1 MMTYENKPAKVFVL
15 ESEPHKQFLYRD
27 ALSGQFELSFFENE
41 HDCFHQLLQAYTPD
55 ALIASRADGGI
66 NLLQRVRNTEW
77 TQNLPVIITT
87 AKSSE
92 GLKKE
97 VLNLKGND
105 IYPSL
110 PDFDILSKR
119 IELLV
124 QKAHKNSESKIS
136 MLKQS
141 YQLPLWKRVIDVSTT
156 GLALLLLSPLLIL
169 VAIAIKLDS
178 KGPVIYKSKRVGAG
192 YRIFS
197 IYKFRTMR
205 TDADKLIKNMGNLNL
220 YAKEAGMSDKQGAG
234 LCDDCRATG
243 ECKNMLF
250 KDGAMVCEK
259 NHLMAKSSEVAFMK
273 FQNDPRITR
282 LGKFLRNTS
291 IDELP
296 QLFNIFLG
304 DMSLIGNRP
313 LPLYEAE
320 KLTTDKYIE
329 RFAGPGGLTGL
340 WQVTKRGK
348 GKQDMT
354 EEERINLDIEYA
366 RNFSFLFDMKIF
378 FKTFPAL
385 LQTENV

>member
-1 MMTYENKPAKVFVL
+1 MNRYENTLPRIFIL
-15 ESEPHKQFLYRD
+15 DSDQSRQNLYRQNLAAYFD
-27 ALSGQFELSFFENE
+27 ITFFNSEETCFEELLKGYTPEVLLA
-41 HDCFHQLLQAYTPD
+41 HRQDGGLRLLQSIRD
-55 ALIASRADGGI
+55 
-66 NLLQRVRNTEW
+66 TEW
-77 TQNLPVIITT
+77 TKNLPVIVTV
-87 AKSSE
+87 SSISD
-92 GLKKE
+92 GLRKE
-97 VLNLKGND
+97 VFHLKGND
-105 IYPSL
+105 IYNHV
-110 PDFDILSKR
+110 PDFDILKNRIQLFIDRAHSKM
-119 IELLV
+119 E
-124 QKAHKNSESKIS
+124 SEIS
-136 MLKQS
+136 AR
-141 YQLPLWKRVIDVSTT
+141 PGVIAIPFWKRAIDVITT
-156 GLALLLLSPLLIL
+156 GLALILLAPLLIV
-169 VAIAIKLDS
+169 VAILIKLDS

-192 YRIFS
+192 YRIFE

-205 TDADKLIKNMGNLNL
+205 TDADQLIKSLGDLNL
-220 YAKEAGMSDKQGAG
+220 YAKEKQVNTSG
-234 LCDDCRATG
+234 LCSDCKAGG
-243 ECKNMLF
+243 ECSHMLF

-259 NHLMAKSSEVAFMK
+259 NHLLAKNNEVAFMK
-273 FQNDPRITR
+273 FQNDPRVTR
-282 LGKFLRNTS
+282 LGKFLRNSS

-296 QLFNIFLG
+296 QLLNIFFG

-320 KLTTDKYIE
+320 KLTTDRYIE